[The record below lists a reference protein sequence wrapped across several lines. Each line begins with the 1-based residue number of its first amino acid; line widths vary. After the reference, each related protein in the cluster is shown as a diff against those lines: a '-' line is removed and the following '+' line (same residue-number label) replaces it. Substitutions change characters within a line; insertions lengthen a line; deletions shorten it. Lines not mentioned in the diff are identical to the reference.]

1 MASTQ
6 NKRLVATGLLL
17 AIAFI
22 LSFIK
27 LYEMPWGGAGDALL
41 RAFRSS

>member
-27 LYEMPWGGAGDALL
+27 LYEMPWGRGDALL
-41 RAFRSS
+41 RASDSIP